1 MLLEDHLLGGLWR
14 MAEATGAMA
23 LVVAVAVVA
32 LVEGAGLDPD
42 RTLDALLILIA
53 GGATGVL
60 AYFGAA
66 HLLGLDEPAIFVRR
80 VSAMLGRGVRR
91 AT

>member
-1 MLLEDHLLGGLWR
+1 
-14 MAEATGAMA
+14 MA
-23 LVVAVAVVA
+23 LVVAASVVA

-42 RTLDALLILIA
+42 RTLDALLILIG

-60 AYFGAA
+60 AYFGCA
-66 HLLGLDEPAIFVRR
+66 HLLGLDEPAILLRR
-80 VSAMLGRGVRR
+80 VSAMLGRPVRR